1 MDPKEAEMLR
11 RMYPNHIPLKV
22 AAKYL
27 GVSPR
32 QLSKLIAEER
42 EPFKH
47 LGGNIG
53 TRQKYVRVY
62 TERLIAYKNG
72 TLHYKR
78 ACRQDPPYTSVC
90 G

>member
-1 MDPKEAEMLR
+1 MGPKEAEMLR
-11 RMYPNHIPLKV
+11 QMYPDYIPLKV
-22 AAKYL
+22 AARYL

-32 QLSKLIAEER
+32 QLSKLIAEGR

-47 LGGNIG
+47 IGGNIG

-72 TLHYKR
+72 TLR
-78 ACRQDPPYTSVC
+78 AM
-90 G
+90 

>member
-1 MDPKEAEMLR
+1 MDPMEAEMLR

-42 EPFKH
+42 EPIKH

-53 TRQKYVRVY
+53 TRQKYIRVY

-72 TLHYKR
+72 TLHY
-78 ACRQDPPYTSVC
+78 A
-90 G
+90 

>member
-1 MDPKEAEMLR
+1 MDQREADMLR
-11 RMYPNHIPLKV
+11 EKYPNHIPLEV
-22 AAKYL
+22 ASKHL

-32 QLSKLIAEER
+32 QLSKLIAEGR

-72 TLHYKR
+72 TLCY
-78 ACRQDPPYTSVC
+78 V
-90 G
+90 